1 VFVGLEPVDM
11 RGSFDSLAGA
21 ARRLGL
27 EPTDGH
33 LYLFVKRHHNG
44 TTPAPTI
51 RDHPHTVVPHRQRSP
66 ATPASAACAAN
77 GGAVQA
83 AEGARRGSLDGVAVG
98 VFADTVGAAVAALG
112 GLARPCQANS
122 APGF

>member
-1 VFVGLEPVDM
+1 M
-11 RGSFDSLAGA
+11 RSSKFTDSQKIMILKEVEAGA
-21 ARRLGL
+21 TAV
-27 EPTDGH
+27 
-33 LYLFVKRHHNG
+33 VKRHHNG